1 MMATMV
7 LQRVLMS
14 AEDRP
19 AAPPSLDAVAPL
31 FLAAAARRSLDRA
44 RLVYESQMVRA
55 KNWFWT
61 IETKHHLLREV
72 GARCPGYER
81 SGWFDSTCLMCGGCK
96 AGRWHEQ
103 SS

>member
-1 MMATMV
+1 M
-7 LQRVLMS
+7 LL
-14 AEDRP
+14 
-19 AAPPSLDAVAPL
+19 
-31 FLAAAARRSLDRA
+31 RRSSLQLRRRSVDRA

-96 AGRWHEQ
+96 AGRLHEQ